1 MNAQVVSGFQVTLDK
16 MIDAIYN
23 AYSDELNEFSSLML
37 ILNGDGTIEIMHNK
51 VEVFEDRNE
60 EYAFLID
67 RKTFTSTVEEKYQES
82 FGEPFNIDFTD
93 LYY

>member
-1 MNAQVVSGFQVTLDK
+1 MNAQVVSGFQLTLDK

-23 AYSDELNEFSSLML
+23 AYGDELNEFSSLML
-37 ILNGDGTIEIMHNK
+37 ILNGDGTVEIMQNK
-51 VEVFEDRNE
+51 VEEFEDRNE
-60 EYAFLID
+60 EHSFLID

>member
-1 MNAQVVSGFQVTLDK
+1 MENISGFQLTFDK
-16 MIDAIYN
+16 MIAAIYN
-23 AYSDELNEFSSLML
+23 AYGDELNEFSSFML
-37 ILNGDGTIEIMHNK
+37 ILNGDGSIEIMQNK
-51 VEVFEDRNE
+51 VEEFEDRKE

-67 RKTFTSTVEEKYQES
+67 LETFTSTVEEKYQES